1 MKEWRTKVLRVV
13 SVILV
18 LAMAVSAT
26 GGVRVQAKQKKN
38 IVVLYFSAT
47 GTTKGAA
54 KRIKTATGGK
64 MLAIKAAEP
73 YTEADLDYGDDES
86 RVTKEHESADSPAES
101 SVRPKIKNLSAIKKA
116 VKKADVVYIGYPIW
130 SMVFYCV
137 YSAYS

>member
-1 MKEWRTKVLRVV
+1 MENKGVACGIGYSSACYGGICYRRSQSTGKAKEEYC
-13 SVILV
+13 
-18 LAMAVSAT
+18 
-26 GGVRVQAKQKKN
+26 G
-38 IVVLYFSAT
+38 SAT